1 MTATV
6 LLSKDGL
13 VALGRLLK
21 PGRRPE
27 RAVRGSVLGY
37 QAEGVWFQDER
48 LLRAGQMVLIKWHFV
63 EASLS
68 DVAISQPLPVKAIGF
83 AVATVE

>member
-13 VALGRLLK
+13 IALGKLFKLV
-21 PGRRPE
+21 RRPE

-37 QAEGVWFQDER
+37 QAEGVWFQDGR

-63 EASLS
+63 EAILS
-68 DVAISQPLPVKAIGF
+68 DAAMPQPLPVKPIGF
-83 AVATVE
+83 AVGTAE